1 VTSFLEKKLVM
12 ARSFL
17 SRSDELWLFNNFR
30 SKSNEDLALQLNE
43 KVSKENE
50 EQIKRLTEILK
61 DVSQKSVIRSIQ
73 SEIEWRKSFRGI
85 TTNFIKHTAR
95 RLKLGKKS
103 FDYLS
108 RVSREKAVAT
118 NIKRWHKQA
127 RVIDSPT
134 DWLHTFRKNET
145 RICLVVNNDSVKK
158 IRNAIFYFNRTDS
171 NNYGFFITSEIIP
184 KENLLRVVAHP
195 LN

>member
-1 VTSFLEKKLVM
+1 M

-17 SRSDELWLFNNFR
+17 SRSDELWLFNNFC

-43 KVSKENE
+43 KVSKENK
-50 EQIKRLTEILK
+50 EQINRLEQILK

-73 SEIEWRKSFRGI
+73 SEIELRKTCKGI

-103 FDYLS
+103 FEYLS

-127 RVIDSPT
+127 RVVENPN
-134 DWLHTFRKNET
+134 DWLITFRKKET
-145 RICLVVNNDSVKK
+145 RICLVENKDAVKK
-158 IRNAIFYFNRTDS
+158 IRNAIFYFNRNES
-171 NNYGFFITSEIIP
+171 NNYGFFFTSEIIP
-184 KENLLRVVAHP
+184 NEKLLRVVALP
-195 LN
+195 LNK

>member
-1 VTSFLEKKLVM
+1 M

-17 SRSDELWLFNNFR
+17 NRSDELWLFNNFS

-50 EQIKRLTEILK
+50 EQIIRLTEILK
-61 DVSQKSVIRSIQ
+61 DVSQKSVIRAIQ

-108 RVSREKAVAT
+108 KVSREKAVAT

-127 RVIDSPT
+127 RVVESPS
-134 DWLHTFRKNET
+134 DWLHTFRKKEA
-145 RICLVVNNDSVKK
+145 RICLVESNDSVKK
-158 IRNAIFYFNRTDS
+158 IRNAIFYFNRTES
-171 NNYGFFITSEIIP
+171 NNYGFFFTSEIVP
-184 KENLLRVVAHP
+184 KENLLRVVALP

>member
-1 VTSFLEKKLVM
+1 M

-17 SRSDELWLFNNFR
+17 SRSDELWLFNNFS
-30 SKSNEDLALQLNE
+30 SKSNEDLALQLN
-43 KVSKENE
+43 KIVSKENE

-73 SEIEWRKSFRGI
+73 NEIEWRKSFRGI
-85 TTNFIKHTAR
+85 TTNFIKHTAK
-95 RLKLGKKS
+95 RLKIGKKS
-103 FDYLS
+103 FEYLS

-127 RVIDSPT
+127 RVVDSPN

-145 RICLVVNNDSVKK
+145 RICLIENNDSLKK
-158 IRNAIFYFNRTDS
+158 IRNAIFYFNRTES
-171 NNYGFFITSEIIP
+171 NNYGFFVTSEIIQ
-184 KENLLRVVAHP
+184 KEKLLRVVAHP
-195 LN
+195 LNK